1 MELPSNVIT
10 KGRTYWYVKT
20 WPSYIKNIA
29 PTAKFRVSLGI
40 KVGASEAAIKKAAIE
55 AQETFDRQ
63 VQRLDSSDINA
74 TTRAVTDSEAKAL
87 LRALNL
93 DPRSFDPARIGFTQD
108 EDTDDGNR
116 PARFGVNI
124 NGMELTAEQQHAVIL
139 EWAKVLMEDAEKN
152 IDAMGDVDPRVKRR
166 ALEMLGKPNWRGPRY
181 LSDLWEPYCKRQGWD
196 MTLKSGKEKQANW
209 DRAMDAI
216 GDHPLVNATD
226 DEINRGFR
234 EIIDEA
240 AERGL
245 QPHTATR
252 YLSDVR
258 ACFIDAASRH
268 DLKWHIRSNSTR
280 KQNKIRKVVTET
292 ASDKQ
297 MTAIAKACIAR
308 NDVHGVIGLMW
319 LHGVSPEEIAAI
331 SDTDTIMERLPHVI
345 IMDGKTKDRPR
356 VVCPVLGVKVIRK
369 HLEATIEHCQQKV
382 DPGAN
387 FNKWIK
393 TLKGMEGITG
403 RSLRHGVR
411 NAFVMTG
418 QNNGIM
424 KSALGWS
431 GGDQTLAMHYGA
443 SGVGQSKFVRALQ
456 KAFKEAH
463 ATVIKA
469 LAEVG

>member
-10 KGRTYWYVKT
+10 KGRTYWFVKT
-20 WPSYIKNIA
+20 WPSHIKNVA

-40 KVGASEAAIKKAAIE
+40 KVGASDTAIKRAALE
-55 AQETFDRQ
+55 AQKSFDRQ
-63 VQRLDSSDINA
+63 VSRLNSSDLSA
-74 TTRAVTDSEAKAL
+74 TTQLVTDKEAKDL
-87 LRALNL
+87 IKMLGLDVRRFDPTRLGINL
-93 DPRSFDPARIGFTQD
+93 DGD
-108 EDTDDGNR
+108 EITITPEQLSDLVADVSRQFLEQAAQAIDD
-116 PARFGVNI
+116 
-124 NGMELTAEQQHAVIL
+124 
-139 EWAKVLMEDAEKN
+139 
-152 IDAMGDVDPRVKRR
+152 MGDVDPRVKRR
-166 ALEMLGKPNWRGPRY
+166 ALEMLGKPGRKGPRY
-181 LSDLWEPYCKRQGWD
+181 LSELWAPYCKRQGWD
-196 MTLKSGKEKQANW
+196 MTSKSGKEKQANW
-209 DRAMDAI
+209 DRAMSYI

-234 EIIDEA
+234 ELIEELTD
-240 AERGL
+240 RGL
-245 QPHTATR
+245 KPHTATR

-258 ACFIDAASRH
+258 ACFVDAASLH

-280 KQNKIRKVVTET
+280 KRNRTQKVITET

-331 SDTDTIMERLPHVI
+331 SDTETIRERVPHVI

-369 HLEATIEHCQQKV
+369 HLEATIEHCKSRR

-387 FNKWIK
+387 FNKWLK
-393 TLKGMEGITG
+393 TLKNMDGITG

-443 SGVGQSKFVRALQ
+443 SGVGQSSFVRALQ

-463 ATVIKA
+463 APTIKA
-469 LAEVG
+469 LA

>member
-10 KGRTYWYVKT
+10 KGRTYWFVKT
-20 WPSYIKNIA
+20 WPSHVKNLA
-29 PTAKFRVSLGI
+29 PTAKFRLSLGV
-40 KVGASEAAIKKAAIE
+40 KVGASDTAIKRAAIE

-63 VQRLDSSDINA
+63 VQRLNSSDINA
-74 TTRAVTDSEAKAL
+74 TTKAVTDSDAKAL
-87 LRALNL
+87 LRALKL
-93 DPRSFDPARIGFTQD
+93 DPRSFDPTRMGLTEN

-116 PARFGVNI
+116 PAQFGVNF
-124 NGMELTAEQQHAVIL
+124 NGMELDAETQQALVL
-139 EWAKVLMEDAEKN
+139 EWARILQEDAEKN
-152 IDAMGDVDPRVKRR
+152 IDKMGGVDPRVKRR
-166 ALEMLGKPNWRGPRY
+166 ALEMLGKPGKKGPRF
-181 LSDLWEPYCKRQGWD
+181 LSELWPSYVKRQGWD
-196 MTLKSGKEKQANW
+196 MTTKSGKEKQANW
-209 DRAMDAI
+209 DRALDAI

-234 EIIDEA
+234 EVIDEA

-258 ACFIDAASRH
+258 ACFIDATSRH
-268 DLKWHIRSNSTR
+268 DLKWHIRSNRTR
-280 KQNKIRKVVTET
+280 KANKIRKVVTET

-331 SDTDTIMERLPHVI
+331 TNTETIMERLPHII

-369 HLEATIEHCQQKV
+369 QLDDAIEYCQSKS

-393 TLKGMEGITG
+393 TMKGMEGITG

-443 SGVGQSKFVRALQ
+443 SGVGQSAFVKALQ

-463 ATVIKA
+463 APTIKA
-469 LAEVG
+469 LNR

>member
-10 KGRTYWYVKT
+10 KGRTYWFVKT
-20 WPSYIKNIA
+20 WPSHVKNVA
-29 PTAKFRVSLGI
+29 PTAKFRLSLGI
-40 KVGASEAAIKKAAIE
+40 KIGASDTAIKRAALE
-55 AQETFDRQ
+55 AQEAFERQ

-74 TTRAVTDSEAKAL
+74 TIKAVTDSDAKAL
-87 LRALNL
+87 LRTLNL
-93 DPRSFDPARIGFTQD
+93 DPRSFDPARIGLTHN
-108 EDTDDGNR
+108 EDIEDGKR
-116 PARFGVNI
+116 PARFGINI
-124 NGMELTAEQQHAVIL
+124 DGEEVDAETQQAIIL
-139 EWAKVLMEDAEKN
+139 EWARILLEDAEKN
-152 IDAMGDVDPRVKRR
+152 IDAMGDVDPRVKKR
-166 ALEMLGKPNWRGPRY
+166 ALEMLGKPSKKGPRY

-196 MTLKSGKEKQANW
+196 MTSKSGKEKQANW
-209 DRAMDAI
+209 DRAMAYI

-234 EIIDEA
+234 ELIEDVTD
-240 AERGL
+240 RGL
-245 QPHTATR
+245 KPHTATR

-258 ACFIDAASRH
+258 ACFIDAASLH

-280 KQNKIRKVVTET
+280 KRNKIQKIITET

-331 SDTDTIMERLPHVI
+331 ESTDTIHERVPHVV

-369 HLEATIEHCQQKV
+369 HVEATIEHCQSRV

-387 FNKWIK
+387 LNKWIK

-424 KSALGWS
+424 KAALGWS

-456 KAFKEAH
+456 RAFKEAH
-463 ATVIKA
+463 APTIKA
-469 LAEVG
+469 LS